1 MSTTTLNK
9 EQQLAVEHFERKL
22 AFEIGPHEIAN
33 PSEKFQII
41 DLRDSG
47 SFAKGHVPGAV
58 NVSIENLD
66 QYAEKLSPNVTTV
79 VYCYNI
85 TCHLATKAALLLAKK
100 GYKVREL
107 VGGIEEYSSQQL
119 KLEQKPEKAHGGS
132 CGCG

>member
-22 AFEIGPHEIAN
+22 AFEIGPHEVAK

-41 DLRDSG
+41 DLRDPE
-47 SFAKGHVPGAV
+47 SFAKGHVPGSV
-58 NVSIENLD
+58 NVSFENLEK
-66 QYAEKLSPNVTTV
+66 YADKLSPNMTTV

-107 VGGIEEYSSQQL
+107 VGGIEEYSRQEL
-119 KLEQKPEKAHGGS
+119 TLEQKAKGGS